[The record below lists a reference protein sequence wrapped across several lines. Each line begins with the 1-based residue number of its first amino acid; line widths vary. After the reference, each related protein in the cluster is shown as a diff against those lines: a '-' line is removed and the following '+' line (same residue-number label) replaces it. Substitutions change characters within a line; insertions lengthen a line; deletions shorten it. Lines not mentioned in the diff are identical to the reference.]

1 MTTHAT
7 PLPFTLGKRPDDL
20 GVLAKSP
27 LLAGLGIRELS
38 AFLDLLDQVSLDPG
52 TCVFREGEEGD
63 FMFFVLEGEARIRRG
78 QLELR
83 PVGPGDHFGEIAMLG
98 SGRRA
103 ASVEAHTT
111 MHLAR
116 LSRARYRSL
125 GERHP
130 SIALHF
136 MQSLASSL
144 GEQLTAMTDNVGLLA
159 YQRSVPRH
167 LQVRVRRG
175 ADALVV
181 GTGTLAGTV
190 LPRDVN
196 GALVV
201 AATVNH
207 KPASLETALTADA
220 DVGALAVDG
229 MEGRAVFRRSAAL
242 VLLEAARRAKTDVT
256 LRMGPPLETGQVV
269 RVMPRDE
276 AHDGARASIAMPAVA
291 PGNGALVAILE
302 EALQRLVREDVAL
315 RQEVWAVEEA
325 RAHLLERG
333 WNGAAALL
341 PSRREPTTTLLSCG
355 DTFALGFGP
364 VVPSARYLEGIGLG
378 PHPEGLLLRLGPAVD
393 TVFDAHVD
401 PLVVEPSCPRY
412 GGEMATAARQWL
424 ANVGVTS
431 VGAFDAECV
440 NGHVSELIRV
450 AEGFHEKWIGRIAD
464 DIAARR
470 GDVRVIVIA
479 GPSSS
484 GKTTFIKRLTVQLL
498 VNGLRPREISL
509 DDFYVDREKTVK
521 DENGEYDFEAFEA
534 LDAELLQTQL
544 RRLLAGERV
553 KTARYDFVSGK
564 SFPSGGKE
572 LALEQG
578 DVLLLEGIHGL
589 NPALVGDT
597 VPASALFRVFVQPS
611 TTLPFD
617 RLSVLPPEDLRLV
630 RRIVRDRHSRNY
642 TAAET
647 IVRWPSVRRGELRHI
662 FPFRPNVD
670 MVFDSSLV
678 YEMSVLKTYAER
690 YLLEVP
696 EDHPAF
702 TTAFRLR
709 NLIDQFVA
717 IHPDHVPPT
726 SVLREFIGGS
736 GFEY

>member
-1 MTTHAT
+1 MTTRTT
-7 PLPFTLGKRPDDL
+7 PLPFAYGKRPDDL
-20 GVLAKSP
+20 EILARSP
-27 LLAGLGIRELS
+27 LLKELSIKELS
-38 AFLDLLDQVSLDPG
+38 AFLDLLDQVALAPG

-63 FMFFVLEGEARIRRG
+63 YMFFVLEGKAHIRRG

-98 SGRRA
+98 AGKRA

-111 MHLAR
+111 MRLAR
-116 LSRARYRSL
+116 LSRARYHSL
-125 GERHP
+125 AQKHP
-130 SIALHF
+130 NIALHF
-136 MQSLASSL
+136 TQALASSL

-167 LQVRVRRG
+167 LQVTVQRG
-175 ADALVV
+175 SDRLVV
-181 GTGTLAGTV
+181 GTGTIAGTL
-190 LPRDVN
+190 LPREVN

-207 KPASLETALTADA
+207 KPASLETAITSDSDL
-220 DVGALAVDG
+220 GALAADT

-242 VLLEAARRAKTDVT
+242 VLLEAARRSALDVA
-256 LRMGPPLETGQVV
+256 LRMGPPLESGQVV
-269 RVMPRDE
+269 RVE
-276 AHDGARASIAMPAVA
+276 ATVNDGLDRAALAASLTGAV
-291 PGNGALVAILE
+291 
-302 EALQRLVREDVAL
+302 QRLVREDVQL
-315 RQEVWAVEEA
+315 RQEVWAIEEA
-325 RAHLLERG
+325 RQHLVEQG

-355 DTFALGFGP
+355 ETFALGLGP
-364 VVPSARYLEGIGLG
+364 VVPRAGWLAGISVH
-378 PHPEGLLLRLGPAVD
+378 PHPEGVLLRLGENVD
-393 TVFDAHVD
+393 RFMPLHHGTRVD
-401 PLVVEPSCPRY
+401 PLALETACPRY
-412 GGEMATAARQWL
+412 GGDMPDAARGWL
-424 ANVGVTS
+424 AGTGVTS
-431 VGAFDAECV
+431 VGEFNAQCV
-440 NGHVSELIRV
+440 SGRVNELIRV

-464 DIAARR
+464 AITQRRSDVKVIA
-470 GDVRVIVIA
+470 IA

-484 GKTTFIKRLTVQLL
+484 GKTTFIKRLVVQLV
-498 VNGLRPREISL
+498 VNGIRPREISL
-509 DDFYVDREKTVK
+509 DDYYVDREKTVK
-521 DENGEYDFEAFEA
+521 DEEGEYDFEAFEA
-534 LDAELLQTQL
+534 LDVDLFQNQL
-544 RRLLAGERV
+544 RRLVAGERV

-572 LALEQG
+572 LAIGEG

-589 NPALVGDT
+589 NPDLVGST
-597 VPASALFRVFVQPS
+597 VAQGALFRIFVQPS

-647 IVRWPSVRRGELRHI
+647 ILRWASVRRGELRHI
-662 FPFRPNVD
+662 FPFRPNAD
-670 MVFDSSLV
+670 MVFDSSLA

-696 EDHPAF
+696 EDHPSF

-717 IHPDHVPPT
+717 IHHDHVPPT

-736 GFEY
+736 GFDY

>member
-1 MTTHAT
+1 MTTRTT
-7 PLPFTLGKRPDDL
+7 PLPFVYGKRPEDL
-20 GVLAKSP
+20 EILSRST
-27 LLAGLGIRELS
+27 LLRGLDIRELS
-38 AFLDLLDQVSLDPG
+38 AFLDVLDQVAMAPG

-63 FMFFVLEGEARIRRG
+63 YMFFVLEGEARIRRG

-83 PVGPGDHFGEIAMLG
+83 PVLPGDHFGEIAMLG
-98 SGRRA
+98 AGRRA

-111 MHLAR
+111 MRLAR
-116 LSRARYRSL
+116 LSRARYHSL
-125 GERHP
+125 AQTHP
-130 SIALHF
+130 KLALHF
-136 MQSLASSL
+136 TQALASAL
-144 GEQLTAMTDNVGLLA
+144 GRQLTEMTDSVGLLA
-159 YQRSVPRH
+159 YQRSIPRH
-167 LQVRVRRG
+167 VQVEVRR
-175 ADALVV
+175 AAESLLV
-181 GTGTLAGTV
+181 GTGTIAGTL
-190 LPRDVN
+190 LPREVD

-201 AATVNH
+201 AATLNRR
-207 KPASLETALTADA
+207 PASLETAITSDA
-220 DVGALAVDG
+220 DLGVLGVDG
-229 MEGRAVFRRSAAL
+229 IEGQAVFRRSAAL
-242 VLLEAARRAKTDVT
+242 VLLEAARRSAPDVV
-256 LRMGPPLETGQVV
+256 LRMGPPLENGQVV
-269 RVMPRDE
+269 RVERLRGE
-276 AHDGARASIAMPAVA
+276 ADGGGLAKSLT
-291 PGNGALVAILE
+291 GAFA
-302 EALQRLVREDVAL
+302 RLVKEDVAL

-333 WNGAAALL
+333 WTSGAALL
-341 PSRREPTTTLLSCG
+341 PSRRETTTTLLSCG
-355 DTFALGFGP
+355 ETFALGMGP
-364 VVPSARYLEGIGLG
+364 VVPCASFLDGVSLT
-378 PHPEGLLLRLGPAVD
+378 PHPEGLLMRLGGAVD
-393 TVFDAHVD
+393 RFMPELHAERID
-401 PLVVEPSCPRY
+401 PLASEVACPRY
-412 GGEMATAARQWL
+412 GGEMAVLARTWL
-424 ANVGVTS
+424 AGTGVTS
-431 VGAFDAECV
+431 VGGFNAECV
-440 NGHVSELIRV
+440 SGRVQELIRV

-464 DIAARR
+464 EIAKRR
-470 GDVRVIVIA
+470 HDVKVIAIA

-484 GKTTFIKRLTVQLL
+484 GKTTFIKRLVVQLV
-498 VNGLRPREISL
+498 VNGIRPREISL
-509 DDFYVDREKTVK
+509 DDFYVDRERTVK
-521 DENGEYDFEAFEA
+521 DEAGEYDFEAFEA

-544 RRLLAGERV
+544 RRLLSGERV

-572 LALEQG
+572 LALGRG

-589 NPALVGDT
+589 NPELVGET
-597 VPASALFRVFVQPS
+597 VPPEALFRIFVQPS

-647 IVRWPSVRRGELRHI
+647 ILRWSSVRRGELRHI
-662 FPFRPNVD
+662 FPFRPNAD

-717 IHPDHVPPT
+717 IYPEHVPPT

>member
-1 MTTHAT
+1 MTTRAT
-7 PLPFTLGKRPDDL
+7 PLPMTYGTRPSDL
-20 GVLAKSP
+20 EILARSP
-27 LLAGLGIRELS
+27 LLGGLSIKELS
-38 AFLDLLDQVSLDPG
+38 AFLDLLDQVALPPG
-52 TCVFREGEEGD
+52 TCVFREGEQGD
-63 FMFFVLEGEARIRRG
+63 TMYFVLEGEARIRRG

-98 SGRRA
+98 AGKRA

-111 MHLAR
+111 MRLAR

-125 GERHP
+125 AERHP
-130 SIALHF
+130 AIALHF
-136 MQSLASSL
+136 TQALASAL
-144 GEQLTAMTDNVGLLA
+144 GAQLTEMTDSVGLLA

-167 LQVRVRRG
+167 LQVEVIRG
-175 ADALVV
+175 GDRLIVP
-181 GTGTLAGTV
+181 TGTIAGTV
-190 LPRDVN
+190 LPREVG

-220 DVGALAVDG
+220 DLGALAVDG

-242 VLLEAARRAKTDVT
+242 VLLEAARRSNAGVT
-256 LRMGPPLETGQVV
+256 LRMGPPLENGQVV
-269 RVMPRDE
+269 RVDVEDTPPSSSL
-276 AHDGARASIAMPAVA
+276 ASVLDVAVK
-291 PGNGALVAILE
+291 
-302 EALQRLVREDVAL
+302 RLVREGVAL

-325 RAHLLERG
+325 RAHLIERK

-341 PSRREPTTTLLSCG
+341 PLRREPTTTLLSCG
-355 DTFALGFGP
+355 ETFALGLGP
-364 VVPSARYLEGIGLG
+364 VVPSARWLDGASVVT
-378 PHPEGLLLRLGPAVD
+378 HPDGLLLRLGPTVD
-393 TVFDAHVD
+393 RFMPTSGPHGGLLD
-401 PLVVEPSCPRY
+401 PLATETTCPRY
-412 GGEMATAARQWL
+412 GGEMSDAARGWL
-424 ANVGVTS
+424 AGIGVTS
-431 VGAFDAECV
+431 VGGFNDQCV
-440 NGHVSELIRV
+440 TGRVSELIRV

-464 DIAARR
+464 AIAAQSEE
-470 GDVRVIVIA
+470 VKVIVIA

-498 VNGLRPREISL
+498 VDGLRPREISL
-509 DDFYVDREKTVK
+509 DDYYVDREKTVR
-521 DENGEYDFEAFEA
+521 DETGEYDFEAFDA
-534 LDAELLQTQL
+534 LDVELLQTQL

-553 KTARYDFVSGK
+553 KTARYDFVSGR
-564 SFPSGGKE
+564 SFASGGKE
-572 LALEQG
+572 LALEEG

-597 VPASALFRVFVQPS
+597 VRPASLFRIFVQPS
-611 TTLPFD
+611 TSLPFD

-630 RRIVRDRHSRNY
+630 RRIVRDRHARNY

-662 FPFRPNVD
+662 FPFRPNAD

-717 IHPDHVPPT
+717 IYPEHVPPT